1 MSGRFIN
8 TDRTGVLT
16 QSTISSTAVDYVKQ
30 ILNNP
35 YYLFSDKK
43 ASKCI
48 YYNLN
53 TTMTTLDEATR
64 GNYGEISPDSP
75 LRFNRIANFLI
86 YGVGKIEPNLDLND
100 YGLEGQEI
108 SNEAIVLPYTI
119 VPYPG
124 DFFILDSL
132 GKKYLFK
139 VIEVNPN
146 TLDTGVVM
154 YKINYVLSS
163 SDGIEDIE
171 PQVVRRL
178 NFVISNLGSNFAS
191 LIEEDIYNTASDME
205 NMSTR
210 LKNYFISLF
219 YDDRIQSF
227 SYKYDEDTFGGCA
240 PNPYGYCEFMGFK
253 VYDSYLIEFLIR
265 NEILSG
271 ADRFIHVAH
280 QMYLDQTF
288 PVDYDRTIFR
298 SIETG
303 SIKSHIGTY
312 TGNLY
317 KCTQELSLLYAYPFD
332 YYYMEYRRLNPMLF
346 NINIFDDMEFDKS
359 IRENDCTSRDPME
372 TVLIKSMNS
381 EDITAE
387 DLERLEHIDYM
398 PNRHLFYMI
407 PITIFCL
414 DKYIQSMLAKE
425 TSL

>member
-1 MSGRFIN
+1 
-8 TDRTGVLT
+8 
-16 QSTISSTAVDYVKQ
+16 
-30 ILNNP
+30 
-35 YYLFSDKK
+35 
-43 ASKCI
+43 
-48 YYNLN
+48 
-53 TTMTTLDEATR
+53 MTTLDEATR

-100 YGLEGQEI
+100 YDLEGQEI

-139 VIEVNPN
+139 VTEVNPN

-178 NFVISNLGSNFAS
+178 KFLISNLGSNFAS
-191 LIEEDIYNTASDME
+191 LIEEDTYDTASAIED
-205 NMSTR
+205 MSTR

-227 SYKYDEDTFGGCA
+227 SYRQDQDTIGGSM

-265 NEILSG
+265 NQILNG
-271 ADRFIHVAH
+271 ADRFIHIAH
-280 QMYLDQTF
+280 QMFLDQTF

-298 SIETG
+298 TIETG
-303 SIKSHIGTY
+303 NIDSHIGTFV
-312 TGNLY
+312 GNLY
-317 KCTQELSLLYAYPFD
+317 KCTQHLSLLYAYPFD
-332 YYYMEYRRLNPMLF
+332 YYYMEYRKLNPLLYY
-346 NINIFDDMEFDKS
+346 INIFDDPEFDKS
-359 IRENDCTSRDPME
+359 IKNIDYKSRDAME
-372 TVLIKSMNS
+372 VILIKSINS
-381 EDITAE
+381 EEITLDDIHG
-387 DLERLEHIDYM
+387 LEHIDYM
-398 PNRHLFYMI
+398 PNKHLFYMI

-414 DKYIQSMLAKE
+414 DSYIQKLISV
-425 TSL
+425 TQ

>member
-16 QSTISSTAVDYVKQ
+16 QSTISSTAVEYVKK

-43 ASKCI
+43 ASKCT

-75 LRFNRIANFLI
+75 LRYNKIKNFLI
-86 YGVGKIEPNLDLND
+86 YGVGKIEPDLDINE
-100 YGLEGQEI
+100 YGLEGQDI
-108 SNEAIVLPYTI
+108 GNEAVVLPYTI

-124 DFFILDSL
+124 DFFILESL
-132 GKKYLFK
+132 GSKFLFK
-139 VIEVNPN
+139 VTEVKPN
-146 TLDTGVVM
+146 LLDTGATM

-191 LIEEDIYNTASDME
+191 LIEEDVYNTASAIEDI
-205 NMSTR
+205 SSR

-227 SYKYDEDTFGGCA
+227 SYKYDESTLGGCQL
-240 PNPYGYCEFMGFK
+240 NMYGYKEFIGFK
-253 VYDSYLIEFLIR
+253 VYDSYLIEFIIR
-265 NEILSG
+265 NSILDG
-271 ADRFIHVAH
+271 ADKYIHVDH
-280 QMYLDQTF
+280 QMYLQQTF
-288 PVDYDRTIFR
+288 AVDYDRTIFR
-298 SIETG
+298 SIERHK
-303 SIKSHIGTY
+303 IDNHIGTY
-312 TGNLY
+312 VGNLL
-317 KCTQELSLLYAYPFD
+317 KCTQRLSLLYAYPFD
-332 YYYMEYRRLNPMLF
+332 YYYMEYRKINPLLF
-346 NINIFDDMEFDKS
+346 AINIFDDPAFSDDLKSKNYVSKDIMEK
-359 IRENDCTSRDPME
+359 I
-372 TVLIKSMNS
+372 LIKSMNGEEITL
-381 EDITAE
+381 EDIE
-387 DLERLEHIDYM
+387 DLEHIDYM
-398 PNRHLFYMI
+398 PNKHLFYMI

-414 DKYIQSMLAKE
+414 DRYIQSMITVK
-425 TSL
+425 S